1 MKIRKLLEIGL
12 DKLKK
17 VTDNSRREVELLILE
32 NTDLTKMDLILDL
45 DKEISKDK
53 YNEILEK
60 INLREKGIPLQ
71 YIIGNQ
77 EFMGLPFK
85 VNKNVLIPRQD
96 TEILIEKVIEL
107 SSKKDDLK
115 ILEIG
120 VGSGAISVSLAKFLK
135 GSSILAV
142 DISSYALEVAKKN
155 AEINK
160 VINQI
165 EFLKSNLFENIE
177 IGEKFDI
184 VVSNPPYIPTKDID
198 DLQVEVKRHEPMLAL
213 DGGEDGLDFYKEI
226 TNNVNDYLKKDGLLV
241 YEIGFDQGKDLKKI
255 MSDKFY
261 EIKIW
266 KDLQGLDR
274 VVSGYLK

>member
-17 VTDNSRREVELLILE
+17 VTDNSRREIELLILE

-60 INLREKGIPLQ
+60 INLRKKGIPLQ

-77 EFMGLPFK
+77 EFMGLPFI